1 MTWNEPAPLRGRRD
15 DSCNQ
20 GASAQQCARPSP
32 RRQPPARGGT
42 VTRQRVTCR
51 HNLHPA
57 GTLAQRSGSAGHQGA
72 SAQQCARPSPR
83 QQPPARGGNGHA
95 PARHLPSQSAPC
107 RNAGAALRQRRTPGG
122 ICAAVR
128 PAITTAATS
137 CAGRERSRASA
148 SPAVTLCTLPERW
161 RGAPAV
167 PDTRGHL
174 RSSAPD
180 HHHGG
185 NLLRGAGLV
194 TRQRVTCRHDL
205 HPAGTL
211 ARRSGCAGHQGAS
224 AQQCARPSPRRQPPA
239 RGGNGH
245 APARHLPSR
254 SAPCRNALAR
264 RSGCAAGHTRGHLRS
279 SAPGQHHG
287 GNLLRGA
294 GTVTRPARH
303 LPSRSAPC
311 RNAGAALR
319 CAGHQGASAQQCASG
334 RAGRRSRATRH
345 LPSRRLA
352 RRSSGCAGHQGASAQ
367 QCARPAPRRQPPARG
382 GNGHAPARHLPSRS
396 APCRNAGAALRLCR
410 TPGGICAAV
419 RPAITTATTSCAGRE
434 RSRASASP
442 AVTICTL
449 PERWRGA
456 PAVPDTRGH
465 LRSSAPGQH
474 HGGNLLRGAGTVT
487 RQRVTCRHDL
497 HPAGTLARR
506 SGCAGH
512 QGASAQQCARP
523 SPRRQPPARGGN
535 GHAPA
540 RHQPSRS
547 APCRNAGAALRLCRT
562 PGGICAAVRPAI
574 TTAATSCAGRE
585 RSRASASPAVTICT
599 LPERWRGAPAVPDT
613 RGYLRSSAPGQHHG
627 GNLLR
632 GAGTVTRLRVTC
644 RHDLPPAG
652 TLARRSGCAGH
663 QGASAQQCARLSL
676 R

>member
-107 RNAGAALRQRRTPGG
+107 RNAGAALRQRRTPGHLRSSAPGHRHGSNLLRGAGTVTRQRVTCRHALHPAGTLARRSGCAGHQGASAQQCARSSPRRQPPARGGIGHAPARHLPSRSAPCRNAGATLRLRRTPGG

-148 SPAVTLCTLPERW
+148 SPAVTICTLPERW

-167 PDTRGHL
+167 PD
-174 RSSAPD
+174 
-180 HHHGG
+180 
-185 NLLRGAGLV
+185 
-194 TRQRVTCRHDL
+194 
-205 HPAGTL
+205 
-211 ARRSGCAGHQGAS
+211 
-224 AQQCARPSPRRQPPA
+224 
-239 RGGNGH
+239 
-245 APARHLPSR
+245 
-254 SAPCRNALAR
+254 
-264 RSGCAAGHTRGHLRS
+264 TRGHLRS

-294 GTVTRPARH
+294 GTVTRQRVTCRHDLHPA
-303 LPSRSAPC
+303 
-311 RNAGAALR
+311 G
-319 CAGHQGASAQQCASG
+319 
-334 RAGRRSRATRH
+334 T
-345 LPSRRLA
+345 LA
-352 RRSSGCAGHQGASAQ
+352 RRSGCAGHQGASAQ

-540 RHQPSRS
+540 RHLPSRS

-632 GAGTVTRLRVTC
+632 GAGTGTRLRVTC
-644 RHDLPPAG
+644 RHDPPPPE
-652 TLARRSGCAGH
+652 RRRGAPAVPAT
-663 QGASAQQCARLSL
+663 GASAQQCARLSL

>member
-1 MTWNEPAPLRGRRD
+1 M
-15 DSCNQ
+15 
-20 GASAQQCARPSP
+20 
-32 RRQPPARGGT
+32 
-42 VTRQRVTCR
+42 
-51 HNLHPA
+51 
-57 GTLAQRSGSAGHQGA
+57 
-72 SAQQCARPSPR
+72 
-83 QQPPARGGNGHA
+83 
-95 PARHLPSQSAPC
+95 
-107 RNAGAALRQRRTPGG
+107 
-122 ICAAVR
+122 R
-128 PAITTAATS
+128 PAITSAATS

-148 SPAVTLCTLPERW
+148 SPAVTICTLPERW

-174 RSSAPD
+174 RSSAPG

-185 NLLRGAGLV
+185 NFLRGAGTV

-205 HPAGTL
+205 HTAGTL

-224 AQQCARPSPRRQPPA
+224 AQQCARPSPRRQ
-239 RGGNGH
+239 
-245 APARHLPSR
+245 L
-254 SAPCRNALAR
+254 
-264 RSGCAAGHTRGHLRS
+264 
-279 SAPGQHHG
+279 
-287 GNLLRGA
+287 
-294 GTVTRPARH
+294 
-303 LPSRSAPC
+303 
-311 RNAGAALR
+311 
-319 CAGHQGASAQQCASG
+319 
-334 RAGRRSRATRH
+334 
-345 LPSRRLA
+345 
-352 RRSSGCAGHQGASAQ
+352 
-367 QCARPAPRRQPPARG
+367 PARG

-419 RPAITTATTSCAGRE
+419 RPAITTAATSCGAGTVTRQRVTCRHDLHPAGMLARRSGCAGHQGASAQQCARPSPRRQPPAGRE

-442 AVTICTL
+442 AVTICTQ

-523 SPRRQPPARGGN
+523 SPRRQLPARGGN

-540 RHQPSRS
+540 RHLPSRSAHCRNAGAALRLCRTPGGICAAVRPAITTAATSCGAGTVTRQRVTCRHDLHPAGMLARRSGCAGHQGASAQQCARPSPRRQPPAGRERSRASASPAVTICTLPERWRGAPAVPDARRHLRSSTPGQHHGGNLLRGAGTVTRQRVTCRHDLHPAGTLARRSGCAGHQGASAQQCARTAPRRQPPARGGKGHAPARHLPSRS

-585 RSRASASPAVTICT
+585 RSRASASPAVTICP
-599 LPERWRGAPAVPDT
+599 LPER
-613 RGYLRSSAPGQHHG
+613 
-627 GNLLR
+627 
-632 GAGTVTRLRVTC
+632 
-644 RHDLPPAG
+644 
-652 TLARRSGCAGH
+652 
-663 QGASAQQCARLSL
+663 
-676 R
+676 

>member
-1 MTWNEPAPLRGRRD
+1 MTLVTRGHLRSSAPGHHHGGNLLRGAERSR
-15 DSCNQ
+15 
-20 GASAQQCARPSP
+20 ASASP
-32 RRQPPARGGT
+32 AVTICTLPERWRSAPAAPDTRGHLRSSAPGHHHGGNLLRGAERSRASASPAVTICTLPERWRSAPAAPDTRGHLRSSAPGHHHGSNLLRGAGT

-51 HNLHPA
+51 HA
-57 GTLAQRSGSAGHQGA
+57 
-72 SAQQCARPSPR
+72 
-83 QQPPARGGNGHA
+83 
-95 PARHLPSQSAPC
+95 
-107 RNAGAALRQRRTPGG
+107 
-122 ICAAVR
+122 
-128 PAITTAATS
+128 
-137 CAGRERSRASA
+137 
-148 SPAVTLCTLPERW
+148 
-161 RGAPAV
+161 
-167 PDTRGHL
+167 
-174 RSSAPD
+174 
-180 HHHGG
+180 
-185 NLLRGAGLV
+185 
-194 TRQRVTCRHDL
+194 L

-224 AQQCARPSPRRQPPA
+224 AQQCARSSPRRQPPA
-239 RGGNGH
+239 RGGI
-245 APARHLPSR
+245 
-254 SAPCRNALAR
+254 
-264 RSGCAAGHTRGHLRS
+264 
-279 SAPGQHHG
+279 
-287 GNLLRGA
+287 
-294 GTVTRPARH
+294 
-303 LPSRSAPC
+303 
-311 RNAGAALR
+311 
-319 CAGHQGASAQQCASG
+319 
-334 RAGRRSRATRH
+334 
-345 LPSRRLA
+345 
-352 RRSSGCAGHQGASAQ
+352 
-367 QCARPAPRRQPPARG
+367 
-382 GNGHAPARHLPSRS
+382 GHAPARHLPSRS
-396 APCRNAGAALRLCR
+396 APCRNAGATLRLRR

-419 RPAITTATTSCAGRE
+419 RPAITTAATSCAGRE

-487 RQRVTCRHDL
+487 RQRVTCRHDLHPAGTLARRSGCAGHQGASAQQCARPAPRRQPPARGGNGHAPARHQPSRSAPCRNAGAALRLCRTPGGICAAVRPAITTAATSCAGRERSRASASPAVTICTLPERWRGTPAVPDTRGHLRSSAPGHHHGGNLLRGAGTVTRQRVTSRHDL

-599 LPERWRGAPAVPDT
+599 LPERWRGAPAVPDST
-613 RGYLRSSAPGQHHG
+613 GYLRSSAPGQHHG